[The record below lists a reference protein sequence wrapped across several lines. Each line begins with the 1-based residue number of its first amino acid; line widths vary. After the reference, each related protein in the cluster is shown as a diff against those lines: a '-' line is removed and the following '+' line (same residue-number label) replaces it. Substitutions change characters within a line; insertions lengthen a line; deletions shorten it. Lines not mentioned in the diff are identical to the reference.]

1 MGIKADCVEVR
12 IEQRYVCWAQR
23 HHWWSTLHL
32 SI

>member
-12 IEQRYVCWAQR
+12 IEQRNVCWVKR